1 MPEKARH
8 TTPRDGPELDL
19 SYFLFNCTL
28 DANWNKANCQ
38 DKHDLF
44 FKNKTMHVWKNAPKC
59 QQRKNICQNF
69 STDKLLAC
77 LSSKMMNWWIASS
90 FDTYFFSRCFITVV
104 VYCYDI
110 MCFLFAH
117 SPQHQFLPRILT
129 YLIAFWHVFVIVACL
144 RMFHN
149 NYF

>member
-1 MPEKARH
+1 MASTVEQKKQVAATTETPDATNCSLAHGISRVTSLFLVDVWRTFGRLRLPEFLRDPMHEKTKH

-44 FKNKTMHVWKNAPKC
+44 FKNKTMHVMHVWKNAPKC

-90 FDTYFFSRCFITVV
+90 FDT
-104 VYCYDI
+104 
-110 MCFLFAH
+110 
-117 SPQHQFLPRILT
+117 
-129 YLIAFWHVFVIVACL
+129 
-144 RMFHN
+144 
-149 NYF
+149 